1 MKKALSGIKENS
13 ELPNSKVSLESQINK
28 LHPNDIVEITL
39 DSTQIVGFF
48 KDYTDKVCHLSHTI
62 RDIMSSS
69 PKYKEEDTVELSV
82 IHSVRKLS
90 TDDKLYE
97 KYYDLFLDNI
107 IPADW
112 YPYDDGLLFGIRL

>member
-1 MKKALSGIKENS
+1 MKKALSSIKENS

-48 KDYTDKVCHLSHTI
+48 KDYTDKVCHSSHTI

-90 TDDKLYE
+90 TDDKRYE
-97 KYYDLFLDNI
+97 KYHDLFLDNI